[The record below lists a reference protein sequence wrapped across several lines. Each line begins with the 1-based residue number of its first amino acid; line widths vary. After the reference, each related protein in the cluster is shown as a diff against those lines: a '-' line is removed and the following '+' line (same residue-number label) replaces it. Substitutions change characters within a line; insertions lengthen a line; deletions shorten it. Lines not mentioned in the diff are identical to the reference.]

1 MKFAALPFN
10 ASPQSEAPL
19 GRQLA
24 NFVCE
29 NLRMQEEAEAGLI
42 NLFVEVDQESG
53 RRIAMANLGEA
64 LPEEEMVRQI
74 LSQGEVDVLMD
85 GLLSGTEETGYE
97 LQARFHR
104 KEGGDPTIVCFSKA
118 ELAGAG
124 IFDALRTLVRRAAEI
139 AGLELDEESPEFG
152 TEDPGAFLNF
162 LRGYDALP
170 YIRQTQGRIVEEY
183 SLEEAIDRLL
193 ASAKADPDYLA
204 PYEMLVALVRECVQ
218 HRMGPVQ
225 KMEEALKELAPLAED
240 DARAWFVLG
249 ELYEAT
255 GRLNEAASAFEK
267 AIAIEPDEPAFHT
280 RLGIVFLRQGMPTN
294 AERKFRKAMEL
305 EDEPK
310 PSLDFLAQAL
320 TMLGRAH
327 EVPALWR
334 ERVERDPTNG
344 LLWAKLALSQLQAG
358 DKAGATQSF
367 EEGLNRAESPLI
379 VKRYYARVLVEDG
392 DLDRALDFY
401 EDCLDETPTD
411 VQLLIEYAQALEKA
425 NREADLPKVYRDILQ
440 CTQDPNLRAPALARL
455 LELEQT
461 KRTDQ
466 VEEARQRM
474 EQERFDEAVRILRPL
489 RNWLA
494 DYWKLWALLSAAFN
508 RLGEH
513 AEAEDAAKRLISLYP
528 ACEPAYGELA
538 TALTAQGK
546 TDEALR
552 VLAFARQQL
561 PQSLPLAINYALA
574 AHRAGRVDEAR
585 QLAQEILEA
594 TRGDAEIARILEP
607 IFG

>member
-10 ASPQSEAPL
+10 ANPQTEAPL

-53 RRIAMANLGEA
+53 RRIAMANLGES

-74 LSQGEVDVLMD
+74 LAQGDVDVLMD
-85 GLLSGTEETGYE
+85 GLLSGTEESGYE
-97 LQARFHR
+97 LEARFHR
-104 KEGGDPTIVCFSKA
+104 KEGGEPAVVCFSKA
-118 ELAGAG
+118 ELAGTG
-124 IFDALRTLVRRAAEI
+124 IFEALRTLVRRAAEI
-139 AGLELDEESPEFG
+139 AGLELDEDPEFG
-152 TEDPGAFLNF
+152 TEDPVAFLNF
-162 LRGYDALP
+162 LRGYDALV
-170 YIRQTQGRIVEEY
+170 YVRQTQGRIVEEY

-204 PYEMLVALVRECVQ
+204 PYEMLVTLVRECVQ
-218 HRMGPVQ
+218 HRMGPVP
-225 KMEEALKELAPLAED
+225 KMEEALKELVPLAED

-255 GRLNEAASAFEK
+255 GRLNEAAAAFEK
-267 AIAIEPDEPAFHT
+267 AIAVDPDEPAFHT

-310 PSLDFLAQAL
+310 PSLDFLSQAL
-320 TMLGRAH
+320 AALGRAH
-327 EVPALWR
+327 EVPALWQ
-334 ERVERDPTNG
+334 ERVDRDPTNG
-344 LLWAKLALSQLQAG
+344 LLWARLALSKLQAA
-358 DKAGATQSF
+358 DKAGAAAAF
-367 EEGLNRAESPLI
+367 EEGLRQAENPLI

-392 DLDRALDFY
+392 ELDRALDFY

-461 KRTDQ
+461 RRTEQ
-466 VEEARQRM
+466 VEEARQKM
-474 EQERFDEAVRILRPL
+474 EQGRFDEAVRILRPL

-494 DYWKLWALLSAAFN
+494 DYWKLWALLSAAHN

-546 TDEALR
+546 ADEALA
-552 VLAFARQQL
+552 VLGFARQQL

-574 AHRAGRVDEAR
+574 AHRAGRVEEAK
-585 QLAQEILEA
+585 QLAREILEA
-594 TRGDAEIARILEP
+594 TKGDPEIAKLLAP
-607 IFG
+607 IGG

>member
-1 MKFAALPFN
+1 MKFASLPFN

-19 GRQLA
+19 ARQLA

-29 NLRMQEEAEAGLI
+29 NLRLQEETEAGLV
-42 NLFVEVDQESG
+42 NLFVEVDQASG
-53 RRIAMANLGEA
+53 RRIAMATLGEG
-64 LPEEEMVRQI
+64 LPEDELVRQV
-74 LSQGEVDVLMD
+74 LTQGGVDVLMD

-104 KEGGDPTIVCFSKA
+104 RDGGEPEVVCFSKA

-124 IFDALRTLVRRAAEI
+124 IFEALRTLLRRAAEI
-139 AGLELDEESPEFG
+139 AEVELDEDAPEFG
-152 TEDPGAFLNF
+152 TEDPAAFLNF

-218 HRMGPVQ
+218 HRMGPVP
-225 KMEEALKELAPLAED
+225 KMEEALKELAALAED

-255 GRLNEAASAFEK
+255 GRLNEAAAAFEK

-280 RLGIVFLRQGMPTN
+280 RLGLVFLRQGMPTN

-320 TMLGRAH
+320 TVLGRAH
-327 EVPALWR
+327 EVPALWQ
-334 ERVERDPTNG
+334 ERVERDPSNG
-344 LLWAKLALSQLQAG
+344 LLWAKLAVSKRLAG
-358 DKAGATQSF
+358 DEDGAKRAF
-367 EEGLNRAESPLI
+367 EEGLERSENPLI
-379 VKRYYARVLVEDG
+379 VKRYYAPLLVEDG
-392 DLDRALDFY
+392 ELDQALDYY

-411 VQLLIEYAQALEKA
+411 VPLLVEYAQALEKA
-425 NREADLPKVYRDILQ
+425 NREPDLPKVLRDILT
-440 CTQDPNLRAPALARL
+440 CTQDPNLRAPAQARL
-455 LELEQT
+455 LELEQP
-461 KRTDQ
+461 KRTQQ
-466 VEEARQRM
+466 VEDARAKM
-474 EQERFDEAVRILRPL
+474 EEGRFDEAVRLLKPL

-494 DYWKLWALLSAAFN
+494 DYWKMWALLSTAYN

-513 AEAEDAAKRLISLYP
+513 EEAEDAAKRLISLYP

-538 TALTAQGK
+538 TALTAQAK
-546 TDEALR
+546 HEEAFR

-574 AHRAGRVDEAR
+574 AHQIGRTDEAR
-585 QLAQEILEA
+585 QLAREILEA
-594 TRGDAEIARILEP
+594 TKGEPEIAKILAP
-607 IFG
+607 ITG